1 MKWTGILLIVMLGAV
16 IAGIGLALVVRG
28 VALMVMPK
36 GPAHWDESGVPTWTT
51 VQPNTPMRQWQLVC
65 DSNRRILALI
75 QPDDGDSMVLYGS
88 GDGVKWVNHGMY
100 IDLAS
105 AQKAGE
111 SLKGECPR

>member
-1 MKWTGILLIVMLGAV
+1 V
-16 IAGIGLALVVRG
+16 
-28 VALMVMPK
+28 
-36 GPAHWDESGVPTWTT
+36 
-51 VQPNTPMRQWQLVC
+51 PNTPMRQWQLVC

-105 AQKAGE
+105 AQRAGE
-111 SLKGECPR
+111 NLKGDCPK

>member
-1 MKWTGILLIVMLGAV
+1 MKWIVLLLIVLCMAIL
-16 IAGIGLALVVRG
+16 GLAPMLR
-28 VALMVMPK
+28 PE
-36 GPAHWDESGVPTWTT
+36 GPAHWDESGV
-51 VQPNTPMRQWQLVC
+51 PNTPMRQWQLVC

-105 AQKAGE
+105 AQRAGE
-111 SLKGECPR
+111 SLKGDCPR